1 MASIQVA
8 ESSTPKR
15 KATKKTLDHLELHPK
30 MGGGTIV
37 KHVYTNYEHEPMEV
51 HFDEDG
57 KREGKGGGEHI
68 LNHLKKHGGLPGLE
82 NYDKHNESETEDEI
96 KD

>member
-1 MASIQVA
+1 
-8 ESSTPKR
+8 
-15 KATKKTLDHLELHPK
+15 
-30 MGGGTIV
+30 MGGGHIV
-37 KHVYTNYEHEPMEV
+37 KHVYSSFEHDPLEV

-68 LNHLKKHGGLPGLE
+68 LRHLEKHAGLRGLE
-82 NYDKHNESETEDEI
+82 KYDEHDESESEDEI